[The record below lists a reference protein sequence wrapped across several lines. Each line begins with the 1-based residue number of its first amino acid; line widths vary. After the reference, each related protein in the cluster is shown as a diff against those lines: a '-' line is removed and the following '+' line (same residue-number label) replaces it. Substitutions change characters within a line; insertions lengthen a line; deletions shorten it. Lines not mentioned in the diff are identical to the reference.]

1 MKTSARSLLAL
12 AALLTTALAAPTPAN
27 GVSFP
32 ITDLLDKDLTVEE
45 YAAQLE
51 NQSVEERGLTK
62 RQYNGDTYNQLT
74 DGTACRP
81 ITVIYA
87 RGTTQAGN
95 VGEAGSEGPTFFNA
109 LASRVGGISRLAI
122 QGVNYPANVIGFLAG
137 GDAAGATTMFNLINQ
152 AATRCPSTKIVVSG
166 YSQGAQLVHT
176 ATQRLSAAQA
186 ARVTAVVTFGDAD
199 RDETFGPVAANK
211 VLIICHEG
219 DNICDNGII
228 ITPEHRNY
236 EIDAPTAAAFVAA
249 RV

>member
-1 MKTSARSLLAL
+1 MKTCARSLLAL
-12 AALLTTALAAPTPAN
+12 AAILTTALAAPTPAS

-51 NQSVEERGLTK
+51 NQDVETRDLTK
-62 RQYNGDTYNQLT
+62 RQFSGDTYNQLT
-74 DGTACRP
+74 DGTACRRV
-81 ITVIYA
+81 TVIYA

-95 VGEAGSEGPTFFNA
+95 VGEANSEGPTFFNA
-109 LASRVGGISRLAI
+109 LASRVGGASNLAI
-122 QGVNYPANVIGFLAG
+122 QGVTYPANVIGFLAG

-152 AATRCPSTKIVVSG
+152 AITRCPSTKIVVSG

-176 ATQRLSAAQA
+176 ATQRLSASA
-186 ARVTAVVTFGDAD
+186 ASRVTAVVTFGDAD
-199 RDETFGPVAANK
+199 RDESFGSVAASK
-211 VLIICHEG
+211 VLIICHAG

>member
-1 MKTSARSLLAL
+1 MKTTARSLLAL
-12 AALLTTALAAPTPAN
+12 AALLTTALAAPTPAS

-62 RQYNGDTYNQLT
+62 RQYNGDACNRLT
-74 DGTACRP
+74 DGTTCRP

-95 VGEAGSEGPTFFNA
+95 VGEAGSEGPTFFDA

-122 QGVNYPANVIGFLAG
+122 QGVNYPANVVGFLAG
-137 GDAAGATTMFNLINQ
+137 GDAAGA
-152 AATRCPSTKIVVSG
+152 
-166 YSQGAQLVHT
+166 
-176 ATQRLSAAQA
+176 
-186 ARVTAVVTFGDAD
+186 ARVTAVETFGDAD

-219 DNICDNGII
+219 DNICDNGLI
-228 ITPEHRNY
+228 ITPQHRNY
-236 EIDAPTAAAFVAA
+236 EIDAPTVAAFVAA